1 MLQRYVRAADLND
14 LYAAAKAVFAG
25 ENPTTWTL
33 TALKAYYIPSPPIGV
48 AGIIIE
54 PTGDLLRLQA
64 KLIDALSP
72 YAVATGTVDAFAS
85 TQQGRDIQESLVQ
98 YVATYVPSASGEN
111 FNPHVTTGAGPQ
123 KYLDDMVAEPFDAFS
138 VSPTGASVYQLG
150 TFGTAQKRLAALT
163 LKT

>member
-33 TALKAYYIPSPPIGV
+33 TALKAYYIPSPPIGL
-48 AGIIIE
+48 AGISIE
-54 PTGDLLRLQA
+54 STGDFVRLQQ

-111 FNPHVTTGAGPQ
+111 FNPHVTHLVPPRRG
-123 KYLDDMVAEPFDAFS
+123 
-138 VSPTGASVYQLG
+138 SP
-150 TFGTAQKRLAALT
+150 R
-163 LKT
+163 